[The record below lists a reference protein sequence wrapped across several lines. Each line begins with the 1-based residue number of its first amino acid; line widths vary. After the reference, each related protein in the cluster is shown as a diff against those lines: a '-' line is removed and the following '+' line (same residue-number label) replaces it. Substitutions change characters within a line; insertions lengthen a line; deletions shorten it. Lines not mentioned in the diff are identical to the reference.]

1 MPESDKNIT
10 YQKNRGINLYLDYIK
25 LFCVFCLVFMLDF
38 VGVNKY
44 KAVAIYLK
52 NFYERP
58 TGFFSKNW
66 DSI

>member
-1 MPESDKNIT
+1 MPESDKNIP

-44 KAVAIYLK
+44 
-52 NFYERP
+52 
-58 TGFFSKNW
+58 
-66 DSI
+66 